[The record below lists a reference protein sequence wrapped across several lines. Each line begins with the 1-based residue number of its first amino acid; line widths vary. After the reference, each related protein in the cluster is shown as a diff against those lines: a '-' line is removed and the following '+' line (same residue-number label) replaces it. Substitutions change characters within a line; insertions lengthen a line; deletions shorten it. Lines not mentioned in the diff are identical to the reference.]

1 MTVNFLPG
9 LTRSRSLTGNGVHR
23 LRAYPI
29 KNGKNKSFFSGD
41 PVRLSNGTLDIAN
54 NTNAV
59 LGVARSYHWIDKTTN
74 RPIYSQSF
82 PALTSNKGNLYNEG
96 YTTPFALVDDDP
108 MGTWIIRSET
118 STSAGQI
125 GTISKVTGAGTQQGI
140 YGRSACRADV
150 SGSSVSVADGMFRI
164 IGLYRI
170 SEITSAGGVDNAFDA
185 DANSLLEVMFANH
198 LYNR

>member
-1 MTVNFLPG
+1 MTVNFIAG
-9 LTRSRSLTGNGVHR
+9 LNRSRSITGGSGHR

-29 KNGKNKSFFSGD
+29 KNGKNKAFFSGD
-41 PVRLSNGTLDIAN
+41 PVRLSNGTLDIA
-54 NTNAV
+54 TNLLPV
-59 LGVARSYHWIDKTTN
+59 LGVARSYHWVDDLSN
-74 RPIYSQSF
+74 RPQYSMSF
-82 PALTSNKGNLYNEG
+82 PAGTSNKGLQVNEG
-96 YTTPFALVDDDP
+96 FNQPFALVDDDP

-125 GTISKVTGAGTQQGI
+125 GTVSKVTGAGTQFGV

-170 SEITSAGGVDNAFDA
+170 SEITSAGGTDNAFDA
-185 DANSLLEVMFANH
+185 DANTLLEVTFVNH